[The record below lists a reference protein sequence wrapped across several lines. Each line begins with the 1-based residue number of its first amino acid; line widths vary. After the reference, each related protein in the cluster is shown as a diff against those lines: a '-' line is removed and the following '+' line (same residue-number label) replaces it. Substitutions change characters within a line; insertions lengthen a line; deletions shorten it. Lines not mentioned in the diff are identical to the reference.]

1 MCMWLAGTNKQRS
14 GKSDAWRHYLS
25 RSSWHLM
32 TPCLSLSGIF
42 PVIIPH
48 QESSGRCLLLPSP
61 LHCSVERDLTEYN
74 IISHHIN
81 SYHIVSYHI
90 ISHDN
95 SVATLGV
102 LTVIVKAWFYFEVV
116 SYVRAG
122 FECFWWLLQ
131 RKSSFIFCFRR
142 KSRTKR
148 CPRRPL
154 FRRSRFTSA
163 PCSLFELCPFCV
175 AGVAS
180 LGHFEV

>member
-1 MCMWLAGTNKQRS
+1 
-14 GKSDAWRHYLS
+14 
-25 RSSWHLM
+25 M
-32 TPCLSLSGIF
+32 TSHDSLSVSFRHLSCNYPTSGI
-42 PVIIPH
+42 IRML
-48 QESSGRCLLLPSP
+48 SSSP
-61 LHCSVERDLTEYN
+61 QSPPLQCRKGFN
-74 IISHHIN
+74 RIQHHITSYQFI

-102 LTVIVKAWFYFEVV
+102 LTVIVQGWFYFEVV

-175 AGVAS
+175 AGVAP